1 MAATPAEVTLPLRT
15 FRQSPLSSA
24 RGQLGA
30 LWGRPITRAIA
41 KALLTIYVTST
52 ITFVLIRLMPGNPVE
67 LKIDELMQQ
76 SQMSYAD
83 AAALTSG
90 LFDIDLGAPI
100 HEQYVEYLGNLGR
113 GNLGNSFLS
122 RGTTVMSI
130 ILAVL
135 PWTLF
140 AVGTGLLLSF
150 VVGIALGLVAAYRR
164 DGALDHAVTTGG
176 SVISSVPNYL
186 VALLIVLIFGIQ
198 LRWIPITQM
207 RGAFSPG
214 SVPGFS
220 PEFVG
225 DVLFHASLPITGFF
239 LTRVGLWI
247 LSMRSATLA
256 VLEEDHVTVARAR
269 GLPDGRITTAYVGRN
284 AVLPLVSQFAIAAGA
299 VVGGAVV
306 IEQIFVYSGVGL
318 RLVSA
323 VNARDYPVMQGIILM
338 TTAAV
343 IIANLVADLLYS
355 RLDPRIGRAG
365 GASGT
370 RARSPLRLAPRS
382 GFRRRARTRSS
393 PRG

>member
-1 MAATPAEVTLPLRT
+1 MAAATPADATLHIRT
-15 FRQSPLSSA
+15 FGQSPLSSA
-24 RGQLGA
+24 RGRFGA
-30 LWGRPITRAIA
+30 LWARPITRAVA

-100 HEQYVEYLGNLGR
+100 HEQYVEYLGNLAH

-164 DGALDHAVTTGG
+164 DGALDHVVTTGG

-214 SVPGFS
+214 IVPGFS

-225 DVLFHASLPITGFF
+225 DVLFHASLPITVFF
-239 LTRVGLWI
+239 LTHVGLWI

-306 IEQIFVYSGVGL
+306 IEQIFVYQGVGL
-318 RLVSA
+318 RLVSS

-370 RARSPLRLAPRS
+370 
-382 GFRRRARTRSS
+382 
-393 PRG
+393 